1 MESRPSG
8 LPFSR
13 PQSQQ
18 TLRDPRFASVPASQY
33 ASQPNT
39 PRTDTLHQH
48 DPFLR
53 RRNDLEDLH
62 RNTALAQPPQQYA
75 LPSTSAYPSN
85 HTTAISDIAQNN
97 GQVRRG
103 SQSAGALF
111 GGARMDRFG
120 SQSSE
125 GVGTSS
131 QFSLVLENYGF
142 VVGFL
147 YRAFPFVYVYCVV
160 SMWPK
165 LLQRATF
172 PSITLHNT
180 LVSTFL
186 LPSFM
191 EIISRSQAQQPWG

>member
-18 TLRDPRFASVPASQY
+18 TLRDPRFAMIPASQY

-62 RNTALAQPPQQYA
+62 RNTSLAQPPRQYA
-75 LPSTSAYPSN
+75 LPATSAYPSN
-85 HTTAISDIAQNN
+85 HTTAISDTVQNN

-111 GGARMDRFG
+111 GGVRMDRFR

-125 GVGTSS
+125 GVGTLFRLSLLLEKHGLAVAFILYA
-131 QFSLVLENYGF
+131 FSIVDAHWVF
-142 VVGFL
+142 
-147 YRAFPFVYVYCVV
+147 
-160 SMWPK
+160 SM
-165 LLQRATF
+165 
-172 PSITLHNT
+172 
-180 LVSTFL
+180 
-186 LPSFM
+186 
-191 EIISRSQAQQPWG
+191 